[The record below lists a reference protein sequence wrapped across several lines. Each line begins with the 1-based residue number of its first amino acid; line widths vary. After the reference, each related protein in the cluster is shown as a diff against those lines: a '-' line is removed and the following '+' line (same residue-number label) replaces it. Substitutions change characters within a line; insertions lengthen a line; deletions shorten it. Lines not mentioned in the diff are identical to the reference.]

1 MNFSLCRKNKL
12 EPGKA
17 EAAEEASTGCHQM
30 MLQEPTSLANSAWA
44 VCKGCPAPDPVQPY

>member
-1 MNFSLCRKNKL
+1 M
-12 EPGKA
+12 

-30 MLQEPTSLANSAWA
+30 MLQEPTSLASSAWT